1 MLKGNLKGNSA
12 EYSESQSL
20 EETQFIGR
28 RRRQSSWQVGVRE
41 DAVREDRS
49 ELSVFTELGVFMEIF

>member
-1 MLKGNLKGNSA
+1 MSIL
-12 EYSESQSL
+12 ESQSL

-49 ELSVFTELGVFMEIF
+49 ELGVYSLSWEFLWKFSSVFKIE

>member
-1 MLKGNLKGNSA
+1 MSIL
-12 EYSESQSL
+12 ESQSL

-49 ELSVFTELGVFMEIF
+49 ELGVYSLSWEFLWKFPSVFKIE

>member
-1 MLKGNLKGNSA
+1 MSIL
-12 EYSESQSL
+12 ESQSL

-28 RRRQSSWQVGVRE
+28 RRQRSWQVGVRE

-49 ELSVFTELGVFMEIF
+49 ELGVYTLSWEFLWEFSNVFKIE